1 LGVSSDNLGGAE
13 NQQER
18 LIQQGWVVG
27 FVDGEGCF
35 SVSFV
40 REKNRTG
47 RRGYKLGYQVAP
59 RFIVSQ
65 GVSSIGCLEELREFF
80 DVGKIYANARHDN
93 HREHMRQYVV
103 DDRWDLLET
112 IVPFFEEHP
121 LHTAK
126 REDFEKF
133 ARVLEMMEDDLHLT
147 REGLAR
153 IADITQT
160 MNRRKSRSELI
171 GILRG
176 HTPNIPDT
184 G

>member
-1 LGVSSDNLGGAE
+1 MGSENPEGAE

-18 LIQQGWVVG
+18 LIKLGWVIG

-40 REKNRTG
+40 RQSGGTG

-65 GVSSIGCLEELREFF
+65 GASSVACLEELREFF
-80 DVGKIYANARHDN
+80 GVGYVYGNQRHDN

-103 DDRWDLLET
+103 SGRWDLLET
-112 IVPFFEEHP
+112 VVPFFEEHP
-121 LHTAK
+121 LRTAK
-126 REDFEKF
+126 RADFEKF
-133 ARVLEMMEDDLHLT
+133 VRVLDMMEDELHLT
-147 REGLAR
+147 REGLAQ
-153 IADITQT
+153 IAEITQT
-160 MNRRKSRSELI
+160 MNRQKPRTELI
-171 GILRG
+171 RILRG
-176 HTPNIPDT
+176 HTPDIQGT